1 MSEENEVELKEEREL
16 EVVEEEEAEKKVE
29 EVEEKPKEETPFI
42 PEDVEIREER
52 IYIVPLWRSWISG
65 RGYRRAK
72 KAVRY
77 LRKFVSRH
85 MRSDD
90 IKISPKVNEIIWR
103 NGIRN
108 PPRKIKIRVVL
119 GSDQVVYV
127 MPAEEM
133 LDENV

>member
-1 MSEENEVELKEEREL
+1 MSEENEVELKEEREV
-16 EVVEEEEAEKKVE
+16 EVVEEAEAEKKVE
-29 EVEEKPKEETPFI
+29 EVEEKPKVETPFI

-90 IKISPKVNEIIWR
+90 IKISPKINEIIWR